1 MKGKVLKFSNENAHL
16 PFHLLTAL
24 LSINLVLAAGSII
37 LVSFY
42 FTFDTQFYIQ
52 DYACRYHTMHTKLS
66 KYNCHDFYRALWD
79 IQILKSL
86 KTLNLIA
93 KGISNVSSCSLSN
106 NDFIYTLK
114 LVYRAYNLS
123 SINLQTYCTI
133 FYSVFQKLFL

>member
-1 MKGKVLKFSNENAHL
+1 
-16 PFHLLTAL
+16 
-24 LSINLVLAAGSII
+24 
-37 LVSFY
+37 
-42 FTFDTQFYIQ
+42 
-52 DYACRYHTMHTKLS
+52 MHTKLS

-133 FYSVFQKLFL
+133 FYSVLQKLFL